1 MILVKVIKHSI
12 PMMIAFVVITGLT
25 FAGMKY
31 WPTAFMPEED
41 QGWFLTTFQLPSDA
55 TRERTQN
62 IVQDFE
68 GNLSGKSDI
77 KNNISILGWG
87 FGGAGQNVG
96 VSFTTL
102 KDFDER
108 TTPSSEYAN
117 SLNTVMAKA
126 VKAV

>member
-31 WPTAFMPEED
+31 WPTAFMPERD

-68 GNLSGKSDI
+68 SNLSGKSDI

-117 SLNTVMAKA
+117 TLNAVMAKN
-126 VKAV
+126 